1 MSVFD
6 FINSDEF
13 DGLVRHILTT
23 VGGMTLV
30 TGNMDP
36 SQWQTIAGAVA
47 TLLGVAWSVANKKYM
62 REKVK
67 A

>member
-1 MSVFD
+1 MIFD

-30 TGNMDP
+30 TGHMDP